1 MNRASPP
8 PGAARAP
15 IPLGRDAAGRI
26 IAIDCL
32 RIRGR
37 YSSAVTSRAGSRP
50 CRRRQRSL
58 FAAINANVRKSPFG
72 GVGGRGTGCYR
83 FDAGFRAFSH
93 YRSVMAKP
101 YWFEAPVKYP
111 SVARLRRRLRAPA
124 VQALPL
130 DLLAPPRDR
139 RPLRRRGRSR
149 RFHDQ
154 VDLRPSR
161 HRRVRA
167 LPRAAP
173 RARWVRDHDGRRD
186 GLAAAESDRLPHR
199 RYAGAN
205 EPAEGDRSRRP
216 LTASAWRRPSRCS
229 CDRAAHHGVR
239 ASLRSRSRDTDGAW
253 TSAEFPRSEPPASL
267 RPGGPCGTSARRSV
281 ATRRRKRETTF
292 RAFVGDGTRLYAD
305 APTLDRNAIADLV
318 KLYGDAADFLV
329 DIFNM
334 GAIPLFL
341 RF

>member
-8 PGAARAP
+8 HGAARAA

-50 CRRRQRSL
+50 CRRRPRPL

-130 DLLAPPRDR
+130 DLLSPPRDR

-186 GLAAAESDRLPHR
+186 GLAAAESDRLPR
-199 RYAGAN
+199 RRHTGAN
-205 EPAEGDRSRRP
+205 EPAEGDRSLGP
-216 LTASAWRRPSRCS
+216 L
-229 CDRAAHHGVR
+229 G
-239 ASLRSRSRDTDGAW
+239 
-253 TSAEFPRSEPPASL
+253 L
-267 RPGGPCGTSARRSV
+267 RPGADCRAVPVTVPLIMVSARRCDRV
-281 ATRRRKRETTF
+281 LATLAGRGPVRISPDLNHH
-292 RAFVGDGTRLYAD
+292 VHCDLAD
-305 APTLDRNAIADLV
+305 PAEPAPGEASQRGGASASPRS
-318 KLYGDAADFLV
+318 AHSSA
-329 DIFNM
+329 M
-334 GAIPLFL
+334 GHASMPTP
-341 RF
+341 